1 MADFTEISKL
11 LGLKGDDSATEGNTN
26 QDIPEDTQEYNNN
39 DIATEMHDSV
49 PDVEIAA
56 SDDKVAKLA
65 ELKKEYTELQSS
77 AMAAAKR
84 GYIDDIIEPDA
95 TRKRVI
101 AALDMLFTKEDVRPF
116 KKHGTV

>member
-56 SDDKVAKLA
+56 SDEQIKDQYDRKFD
-65 ELKKEYTELQSS
+65 EIREQS
-77 AMAAAKR
+77 
-84 GYIDDIIEPDA
+84 Y
-95 TRKRVI
+95 
-101 AALDMLFTKEDVRPF
+101 TKEGKFQGKTASF
-116 KKHGTV
+116 KVLKFLIPLGIFGV